1 MVGPWAAQ
9 LSLNGDIATA
19 VPGSVPLPIASGF
32 CDENHA
38 STSEINELCD
48 PFRDRK
54 QLETGIFPAR
64 CAPDPAQVSP
74 QTDNVYGFPE
84 GRVKMPR
91 RFDPIQRLRGNLMAL
106 RILVPVLILLV
117 FAPAGAADF
126 STPMGRVKDSI
137 ERVVSVLKD
146 PSLDREARWQQ
157 IAAVIDQGFDFRSMS
172 QSVLAT
178 HWKEA
183 TPEERERFIEYFSQY
198 IEEVYRSKI
207 EAYTD
212 QEIRYGA
219 ESIRDDR
226 AVVETVIVTSAAEI
240 PVNFKL
246 KRNDGQWYAYDVVIE
261 GVSLVANYRDTF
273 STIVKNEGMEGL
285 LADIQD
291 RIERHRQELREP
303 GALPAPKI

>member
-1 MVGPWAAQ
+1 
-9 LSLNGDIATA
+9 
-19 VPGSVPLPIASGF
+19 
-32 CDENHA
+32 
-38 STSEINELCD
+38 
-48 PFRDRK
+48 
-54 QLETGIFPAR
+54 
-64 CAPDPAQVSP
+64 
-74 QTDNVYGFPE
+74 
-84 GRVKMPR
+84 
-91 RFDPIQRLRGNLMAL
+91 MAL
-106 RILVPVLILLV
+106 RILTPGLILLAV
-117 FAPAGAADF
+117 VSANAADF

-137 ERVVSVLKD
+137 ERVVSVLRN
-146 PSLDREARWQQ
+146 PALDREARWHE
-157 IAAVIDQGFDFRSMS
+157 IAAVIDQAFDFRSMS

-212 QEIRYGA
+212 QEIRYGT

-246 KRNDGQWYAYDVVIE
+246 KNNNGQWYAYDVVIE

-303 GALPAPKI
+303 GALPAPEI